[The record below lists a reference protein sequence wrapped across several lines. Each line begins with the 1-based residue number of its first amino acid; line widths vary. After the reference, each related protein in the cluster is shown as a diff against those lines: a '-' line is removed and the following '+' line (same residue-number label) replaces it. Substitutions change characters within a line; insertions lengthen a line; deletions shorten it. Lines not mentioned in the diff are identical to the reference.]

1 MFIEVLRILCFCSG
15 IVPQKE
21 NAEFVKIFSFIVK
34 DLTVFV
40 KLEKFTQWAS
50 LSHIFLEWTIVL
62 KIDKLNKSTTVKDFL
77 HKTSG
82 VDQGNAE
89 QLNKTTTFV
98 SVFNI
103 SGMELRKTYCILKKL
118 ECCARSAS
126 TIVM

>member
-1 MFIEVLRILCFCSG
+1 M
-15 IVPQKE
+15 
-21 NAEFVKIFSFIVK
+21 
-34 DLTVFV
+34 
-40 KLEKFTQWAS
+40 
-50 LSHIFLEWTIVL
+50 